1 MIVLKNWK
9 ALEELII
16 DEKDISMKVLGAEQ
30 TCHIFYLFKIARSH
44 VPEGNNKYFT
54 TQTLGE
60 IEML

>member
-1 MIVLKNWK
+1 M
-9 ALEELII
+9 EELII

-44 VPEGNNKYFT
+44 VPEGDNKYFT
-54 TQTLGE
+54 TQILGE